1 MPLTRKLP
9 ALLLTLVLVCLSARA
24 QTQNTATP
32 ANSDEPSSGS
42 ISGSAVNDTGQPLGG
57 VVVFV
62 RDTSAGG
69 ITRSTIT
76 NAEGSFRLNGLGP
89 GLYIV
94 SGFLP
99 AHVMEPQDPNSPSSR
114 FRVGDTVRL
123 EMIRGGVI
131 TGTVTNAAGEPI
143 IGVRVRA
150 MMVRGTKGETPLFY
164 LSGDQP
170 TDDRGIYRMYGLA
183 PGTYIVSA
191 GGSQA
196 QPFQVS
202 AFDSDVPTFA
212 PSTTRDNALEVN
224 VRPGEEYN
232 VDIRYRGEPG
242 HAISG
247 TVKLS
252 TNGGSTVTVLNA
264 NSYLV
269 VATAFQGAGNRGFAF
284 HGIGDGE
291 YDVIAQEVNQVPGSQ
306 TPTLLISERQR
317 IVVKGADVTGL
328 ELVPRPLS
336 SINGRVVLE
345 QGKDP
350 ACQGKRRPLFAETFV
365 GVERPEKEKDKDTL
379 SFMRVLSGSG
389 SPDEKGNFFIRNL
402 PPGRYLFDP
411 HFHARYWYLNSIS
424 LSGPAKVDAA
434 ANWTTLKSGD
444 QPGTITITL
453 AEGAASIRGRVTTA
467 ADAAQPTSGTA
478 VYLVP
483 AEREKTADVLRYFV
497 STVEADGAFAFNN
510 LPPGRYL
517 ALQQTLDEATN
528 TLFKLRLPESAEAR
542 TKLRRA
548 AETQKN
554 ELQLKPC
561 QNLTEYKIPAKQ

>member
-1 MPLTRKLP
+1 MLLTRKLP
-9 ALLLTLVLVCLSARA
+9 ALLLTAVMVCLVSAGA
-24 QTQNTATP
+24 QSQSSTTP
-32 ANSDEPSSGS
+32 ANSEEPINGS
-42 ISGSAVNDTGQPLGG
+42 ITGSAVNETGQPLAG

-69 ITRSTIT
+69 ISRSTIT
-76 NAEGSFRLNGLGP
+76 NADGNFRLNGLGP

-99 AHVMEPQDPNSPSSR
+99 AYVMEPQDPNSPSSR

-131 TGTVTNAAGEPI
+131 TGTVSNAAGEPL
-143 IGVRVRA
+143 IGIRVRA
-150 MMVRGTKGETPLFY
+150 MRVRGTKNEIPLFY
-164 LSGDQP
+164 PSGDQS
-170 TDDRGIYRMYGLA
+170 TDDRGMYRMYGLA
-183 PGTYIVSA
+183 PGTYVVSA
-191 GGSQA
+191 GGAQSQS
-196 QPFQVS
+196 FQIS
-202 AFDSDVPTFA
+202 AYDSDVPTFA

-224 VRPGEEYN
+224 IRPGEENN

-247 TVKLS
+247 TVKLT
-252 TNGGSTVTVLNA
+252 TNGGSTVTVLHA

-269 VATAFQGAGNRGFAF
+269 VTTTFQGAGNRGFAF

-291 YDVIAQEVNQVPGSQ
+291 YDVIAQEVNQAPGSQ
-306 TPTLLISERQR
+306 TPTLLISDRKR
-317 IVVKGADVTGL
+317 VVVKGADVTGI
-328 ELVPRPLS
+328 ELVPRTLS
-336 SINGRVVLE
+336 SVSGRVVLE
-345 QGKDP
+345 QGKDA

-365 GVERPEKEKDKDTL
+365 GVDRPEKDKEKDTL

-411 HFHARYWYLNSIS
+411 HFHARYWYLDSIS
-424 LSGPAKVDAA
+424 LSGATKTDAA
-434 ANWTTLKSGD
+434 ANWTTLKAGD

-453 AEGAASIRGRVTTA
+453 VEGAASVRGRLTS
-467 ADAAQPTSGTA
+467 ADAAQLPSGWG
-478 VYLVP
+478 VYLIP
-483 AEREKTADVLRYFV
+483 AERERTADVLRYFV
-497 STVEADGAFAFNN
+497 APVEADGTFVFNN
-510 LPPGRYL
+510 LPPGHYL
-517 ALQQTLDEATN
+517 ALQQTLDETLN
-528 TLFKLRLPESAEAR
+528 TASKLRLPDSAEAR

-554 ELQLKPC
+554 ELQLKSC
-561 QNLTEYKIPAKQ
+561 QNLTDYKLSTKQ